1 MPVGDQPEK
10 ERERDNRAAK
20 ERRAASEE
28 LPFGP
33 VDVRPVRHDENWI
46 PVEYGQVPVEQPLDF
61 AGIRRPNE
69 ERQGHRPIVDLPSD
83 DPSARFPQAER
94 KAAEPPNPPRSQRP
108 WLGAR
113 PLAMAPAD
121 TDVLRGYGF
130 GSAAS
135 AGDGSTGHLTGAVV
149 AEISLLGAAAGVRK
163 RQSQR
168 RALSFTD
175 FLTTVVANE
184 NGLTG
189 QGEASFLPE
198 DCG

>member
-1 MPVGDQPEK
+1 
-10 ERERDNRAAK
+10 
-20 ERRAASEE
+20 
-28 LPFGP
+28 
-33 VDVRPVRHDENWI
+33 
-46 PVEYGQVPVEQPLDF
+46 
-61 AGIRRPNE
+61 
-69 ERQGHRPIVDLPSD
+69 
-83 DPSARFPQAER
+83 
-94 KAAEPPNPPRSQRP
+94 
-108 WLGAR
+108 
-113 PLAMAPAD
+113 MAPAD
-121 TDVLRGYGF
+121 TDVLSGYGF

-175 FLTTVVANE
+175 FFTTVVANE